1 MIKRQKTNQELRKE
15 KARIKKLES
24 IIKARLEL
32 CQKKNGLPYCKNC
45 GLSEEDIK

>member
-32 CQKKNGLPYCKNC
+32 CQKQNGLPYCKNC